1 MDRHTNY
8 YLGTFVHLKGTIV
21 QLINAA
27 AIGGRMLETRKDHD
41 LPQSKVAALLHI
53 SDRGYKNY
61 ETGKREIP
69 LSVALAFCERF
80 DVSLSWL
87 VTGDDC
93 LRPEDVGATID
104 ALVSEI
110 FTESSKRGLELTPA
124 QAGKIGAYIFKTCH
138 TNRTSPSK
146 EAGAVFELMGEG

>member
-1 MDRHTNY
+1 MS
-8 YLGTFVHLKGTIV
+8 
-21 QLINAA
+21 
-27 AIGGRMLETRKDHD
+27 ETRKNHD

-61 ETGKREIP
+61 ESGKREIP
-69 LSVALAFCERF
+69 LSIALAFCERF

-87 VTGDDC
+87 VTGNDC
-93 LRPEDVGATID
+93 LRPDDVGAAID

-110 FTESSKRGLELTPA
+110 FAESSKRGLKLAPA

-138 TNRTSPSK
+138 TNGTSPNQ
-146 EAGAVFELMGEG
+146 EVGAVFELMGEG

>member
-1 MDRHTNY
+1 M
-8 YLGTFVHLKGTIV
+8 
-21 QLINAA
+21 INAA

-80 DVSLSWL
+80 GISFSWL
-87 VTGDDC
+87 VTGTDC
-93 LRPEDVGATID
+93 LHPDDVGVAVGQ
-104 ALVSEI
+104 LVSEI
-110 FTESSKRGLELTPA
+110 FAESSKRGLQLTPT

-138 TNRTSPSK
+138 TNRTSPNQ
-146 EAGAVFELMGEG
+146 EVAAVFELMGES